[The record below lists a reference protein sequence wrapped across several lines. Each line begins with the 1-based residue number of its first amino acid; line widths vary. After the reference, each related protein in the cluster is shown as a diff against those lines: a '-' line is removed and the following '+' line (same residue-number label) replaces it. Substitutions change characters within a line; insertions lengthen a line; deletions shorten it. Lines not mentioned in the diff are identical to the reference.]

1 MLEFKSPED
10 LVKLSPYDPVFPII
24 EDLVK
29 RLITDYI
36 AEGYN
41 YIPEDDGWI
50 VVIEEHD
57 KDRVLTEIWSDW
69 TLHDIPW
76 EGISQRDGY
85 FLALFLANNQFGIEF
100 VIPDATWVNGEL
112 RKMIEDNLDP
122 PITDTQEIIHE

>member
-10 LVKLSPYDPVFPII
+10 LAQLSPDDPAFPIV

-36 AEGYN
+36 AEGWN

-50 VVIEEHD
+50 CLIEPHD
-57 KDRVLTEIWSDW
+57 KDRALTEIWSDW
-69 TLHDIPW
+69 TLLDIPW
-76 EGISQRDGY
+76 EGISQHDGY

-100 VIPDATWVNGEL
+100 VIPDAPWVDGEL

-122 PITDTQEIIHE
+122 PTITYTQEKTS